1 MPNKK
6 VTLRDSDWHYDE
18 DEDET
23 FISYED
29 YKKLEEKLWDK
40 GVEIRSLRDQ
50 VSNLKMEN
58 KLLKEIK

>member
-1 MPNKK
+1 MSNKK
-6 VTLRDSDWHYDE
+6 VTLKDSDWHYDE
-18 DEDET
+18 DET
-23 FISYED
+23 FISHKD

-40 GVEIRSLRDQ
+40 GVEVRSLRDQ